1 LFSPTVFESLEAN
14 ALRTSGRKRETP
26 SLLPLLVDLQSKNL
40 TVNLLSIEAFLY
52 FIQFEKNSTDSCREF
67 YGASN
72 GIKHVQIG
80 GKFTTPKLIFL

>member
-52 FIQFEKNSTDSCREF
+52 FIQFEKTQR
-67 YGASN
+67 
-72 GIKHVQIG
+72 IHVEN
-80 GKFTTPKLIFL
+80 FTARRMV